1 MFNAIKQ
8 ITTIFNYLAVHINA
22 FKQLFNNEL
31 ILLERPFCWGLTGIE
46 WLNVISFFWD
56 NLWN

>member
-31 ILLERPFCWGLTGIE
+31 ILLERPFC
-46 WLNVISFFWD
+46 
-56 NLWN
+56 

>member
-8 ITTIFNYLAVHINA
+8 ITTIFNYLAVQINA

-31 ILLERPFCWGLTGIE
+31 ILLERPFC
-46 WLNVISFFWD
+46 
-56 NLWN
+56 